1 MMTKKDIIMVKDF
14 GNDFESI
21 IDDSLKFKENPN
33 YAGKPLDNKSFAMI
47 FEKPSTRTR
56 ISFETAIFQLGGHPI
71 YLNPNDMQLSRGE
84 TIHDTAHVLSRF
96 VSGIIYRAFDYKN
109 VEELAKH
116 SSVPVINA
124 LDNREHPCQI
134 VADFMTIKEKKGG
147 FKGINFTYIGDG
159 NNMCNSLM
167 IGASMVGMNISIATP
182 KEYAPN
188 EVYVKNAKKIA
199 EKTGSKISIL
209 TDPKEAVKNA
219 DFIYTD
225 VWVSMGDEKEKEKRE
240 KIFKPYQ
247 INMELLEKAPKEVMV
262 MHCLP
267 AHRGYEITDEV
278 VDSKHS
284 IVFDEAENR
293 LHSSKGILNYLMRF
307 SR

>member
-1 MMTKKDIIMVKDF
+1 MTKKDIIMVKDF
-14 GNDFESI
+14 GSDFESV
-21 IDDSLKFKENPN
+21 IDDSIRFKENPN
-33 YAGKPLDNKSFAMI
+33 YAGKPLADKAFAMI

-96 VSGIIYRAFDYKN
+96 VDGIIYRAFDYKN

-116 SSVPVINA
+116 SSIPVINA

-134 VADFMTIKEKKGG
+134 VADFMTIKEKKGAL
-147 FKGINFTYIGDG
+147 KGINFTYIGDG

-182 KEYAPN
+182 KDYAPSA
-188 EVYVKNAKKIA
+188 EYVKNAKKIA
-199 EKTGSKISIL
+199 EKTGSRISIL

-240 KIFKPYQ
+240 KVFKPYQ
-247 INMELLEKAPKEVMV
+247 INMDLLGKAPKDVMV

-293 LHSSKGILNYLMRF
+293 MHSSKGILNYLMRF
-307 SR
+307 SK